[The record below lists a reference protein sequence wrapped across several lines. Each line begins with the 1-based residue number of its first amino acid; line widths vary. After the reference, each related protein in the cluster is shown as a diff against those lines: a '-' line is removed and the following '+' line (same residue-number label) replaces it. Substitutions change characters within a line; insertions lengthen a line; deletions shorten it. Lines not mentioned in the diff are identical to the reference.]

1 MEWTTEIGCAYSATL
16 TPGASD
22 ADTVAVAIQLKDYA
36 GNNLTVPNAVLAYLA
51 SDATGLTVN
60 VTDGT
65 TDLVAGTG
73 SVAILTAYKAYLLV
87 SDATGA
93 IVVTLVKTDGAKDYY
108 LVLVLPNGKRIVSS
122 KIEIT

>member
-1 MEWTTEIGCAYSATL
+1 MEWTMEIGCAYDATI
-16 TPGASD
+16 TPGAAH
-22 ADTVAVAIQLKDYA
+22 ADTVAIAIQLKDYA

-51 SDATGLTVN
+51 SNATGLTVN
-60 VTDGT
+60 TTDGT
-65 TDLVAGTG
+65 TDLTASTG

-93 IVVTLVKTDGAKDYY
+93 IAVTLVKDDGAANYY

>member
-1 MEWTTEIGCAYSATL
+1 MEWTMELGCAYNATI
-16 TPGASD
+16 TPGAAH
-22 ADTVAVAIQLKDYA
+22 ADTVAIAIQLKDYA
-36 GNNLTVPNAVLAYLA
+36 GNNLTVPNAVKAYLA

-60 VTDGT
+60 VTNGT
-65 TDLVAGTG
+65 TDLTASTG
-73 SVAILTAYKAYLLV
+73 SVAILAAYKAYLLV

-108 LVLVLPNGKRIVSS
+108 LVLVLPNGKRVVSS